1 MYKVT
6 VPSLGISYYQEVLSY
21 VKYQGKNDLMLLCE
35 REEAQGIVSRDG
47 STIYKF
53 NEEDQLKEEYLV
65 CYLEEVSVDERF
77 EQVET
82 QADETEAHTDEL
94 SLTVDSILTEVLP
107 SLIGM

>member
-53 NEEDQLKEEYLV
+53 NEEDQLKETYPT
-65 CYLEEVSVDERF
+65 CTIEEV
-77 EQVET
+77 QVSDTINTINQNTIENSEKQ
-82 QADETEAHTDEL
+82 QADIDYLLLLME
-94 SLTVDSILTEVLP
+94 
-107 SLIGM
+107 G

>member
-53 NEEDQLKEEYLV
+53 NEEDQLKEEYLT
-65 CYLEEVSVDERF
+65 CTIEEV
-77 EQVET
+77 QVSDTINSINQNTIENSEKQ
-82 QADETEAHTDEL
+82 QADIDYLLLLME
-94 SLTVDSILTEVLP
+94 
-107 SLIGM
+107 G